1 MNYCASNHQKT
12 LVLSHSEIIM
22 SMRYNLIKC
31 SCGFTFGS
39 TKSKNNYCTKCGSTS
54 NLKYIESFDNAEKL
68 ARAISFANIPDE
80 ISDELISKIKKKETK
95 IKTSR
100 TNNCNILGGLSI
112 LKKAT
117 DEEGNLTK
125 SSLDKFLS
133 EEGMVESSSEYLI
146 GQAEV
151 QGFLIRINENTWI
164 WLS

>member
-80 ISDELISKIKKKETK
+80 ISDELISKIKKKESK

-100 TNNCNILGGLSI
+100 TNNGNILGGLSI

-151 QGFLIRINENTWI
+151 QGFLIRISENTWN

>member
-100 TNNCNILGGLSI
+100 DNNVNILGGISI

-117 DEEGNLTK
+117 DKEGNLTK

-133 EEGMVESSSEYLI
+133 EEGMAESSSEYLI

-151 QGFLIRINENTWI
+151 QGFLIRISENTWN

>member
-54 NLKYIESFDNAEKL
+54 NLKYLESFDNAEKL

-100 TNNCNILGGLSI
+100 TNNGNILGGLSI

-151 QGFLIRINENTWI
+151 QGFLIRINENTWN

>member
-1 MNYCASNHQKT
+1 MNYCESSHQKT
-12 LVLSHSEIIM
+12 LEPSHYEIIM

-54 NLKYIESFDNAEKL
+54 NLKYLESFDNAEKL

-100 TNNCNILGGLSI
+100 TNNGNILGGLSI

-151 QGFLIRINENTWI
+151 QGFLIRINENTWN

>member
-80 ISDELISKIKKKETK
+80 ISDELISKIKKKESK

-100 TNNCNILGGLSI
+100 TNNGNFLGGLSI

-151 QGFLIRINENTWI
+151 QGFLIRINENTWN